1 MKDYKKKLI
10 NILAVILGNAI
21 MALGVVAFVVPA
33 GIPMG
38 GATGVGIALNHF
50 WGVRISIVVFLMN
63 SFILLIAWFVIG
75 ADFVGKTILSVI
87 IYPILLEVIQKIP
100 GITNITDNIFLA
112 AIYGGILIGLSM
124 AVVVRVGG
132 STGGTDA
139 IGMILNK
146 KTSLSV
152 GTGVYLADVV
162 VLGMQAV
169 FSDMEQI
176 LYAILVVILTTIVM
190 NKMIPNGKTSM
201 QVMIISKE
209 YRKIQKK
216 ILREIEAGVTLFQIQ
231 TGCAGEYQQG
241 VMCVIPRHKL
251 FALKEMVCATDPN
264 AFLTITQINEVN
276 GQGFTRERVEYN
288 ELRYDAEES
297 DIPAINAPVY

>member
-1 MKDYKKKLI
+1 
-10 NILAVILGNAI
+10 
-21 MALGVVAFVVPA
+21 
-33 GIPMG
+33 
-38 GATGVGIALNHF
+38 
-50 WGVRISIVVFLMN
+50 
-63 SFILLIAWFVIG
+63 
-75 ADFVGKTILSVI
+75 
-87 IYPILLEVIQKIP
+87 
-100 GITNITDNIFLA
+100 
-112 AIYGGILIGLSM
+112 
-124 AVVVRVGG
+124 
-132 STGGTDA
+132 
-139 IGMILNK
+139 MILNK

-201 QVMIISKE
+201 QVLIISKE